1 MHKFKQLPGVN
12 YTEDQ
17 LFFITYGQVL
27 SSRTFRAPTFHLRC
41 RLNQQIWCEV
51 LNPDGYEKYTKEA
64 HSPGKY
70 RANGVLQNSPTF
82 AEVFQCPVGSP
93 MNPAKKCQLWS

>member
-1 MHKFKQLPGVN
+1 MRLPGIN
-12 YTEDQ
+12 YTDEQ
-17 LFFITYGQVL
+17 LFYITYGQVL
-27 SSRTFRAPTFHLRC
+27 DGPICDPCHPKLIPC
-41 RLNQQIWCEV
+41 DPHDHQIWCEV

-82 AEVFQCPVGSP
+82 AQVFQCPVGSP
-93 MNPAKKCQLWS
+93 MNPATKCQLWS